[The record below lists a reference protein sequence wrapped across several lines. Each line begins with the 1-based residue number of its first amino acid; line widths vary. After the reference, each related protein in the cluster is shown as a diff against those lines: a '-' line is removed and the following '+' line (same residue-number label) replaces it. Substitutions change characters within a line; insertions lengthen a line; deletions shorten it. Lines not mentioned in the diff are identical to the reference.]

1 MGSDS
6 KGNFFSKFI
15 SALSG
20 KPSVSEQENN
30 EVSPYAPKK
39 EEPDDLKFVKKFTES
54 GGNFLYCESNED
66 AVFNLKKILLETGV
80 SNLFVPEEPIRSLL
94 SKQQLSISGDS
105 SVSDGILTTCEALV
119 SFNGGIMING
129 FQTAGNLLSSLPEVH
144 IILGKTS
151 LIVQNLSAGMS
162 KINNKYKEKRPSQI
176 TTLKGPRDK
185 GVIQA
190 SADPNK
196 NRNLYLLL
204 VEDDLKL

>member
-1 MGSDS
+1 MSSDS
-6 KGNFFSKFI
+6 KGSFFSKFF

-20 KPSVSEQENN
+20 RPSVSEQENP
-30 EVSPYAPKK
+30 EMSPYAPKK
-39 EEPDDLKFVKKFTES
+39 DEPDDLKFVKKFTEA
-54 GGNFLYCESNED
+54 GGNFLYCESSED
-66 AVFNLKKILLETGV
+66 AVFNLQKILLETGV
-80 SNLFVPEEPIRSLL
+80 RNLFVPEEPLRSLL
-94 SKQQLSISGDS
+94 TNQKVPISQSCDLA
-105 SVSDGILTTCEALV
+105 DGILTSCEALV
-119 SFNGGIMING
+119 SFNGGIMIDG
-129 FQTAGNLLSSLPEVH
+129 FQTGGKTLSSLPETH
-144 IILGKTS
+144 IIFGKTS

-204 VEDDLKL
+204 IEDDLKV